1 MMTKGSDVESR
12 RLARVAQELLGGSF
26 SHAKHEVEVGHV
38 TVNGQIVADPGA
50 WVRPG
55 DRVEHR
61 PELPHYFHAGKARP
75 LTVLHVDAELLV
87 IDKPA
92 GLLVHPTW
100 AGEQDTVI
108 TRAVAE
114 LSRRSGRRERVFV
127 VHRLDRATS
136 GVMLLARTQPAAKQL
151 QLQFR
156 AHSTERRYQ
165 ALVRGDLNT
174 ETDVERSIGRPTP
187 TSRRAALAPGKGR
200 EARTVVRPI
209 ERFGAATL
217 VEAEL
222 FTGRTHQVRVHL
234 SDLGHPVLGDDVYGT
249 PKEDPVQAP
258 RLALHAAHLAF
269 AHPRTGERLTF
280 TLPLPADLDH
290 LVVALRRR
298 TERRPPLPKPPRT
311 KPPRPRAPGRR
322 PAGATTTTRP
332 RRPAGAAPTAKPRRP
347 AHRAPS
353 SQPQRPRAKAA
364 PRRRTAARGP
374 QK

>member
-1 MMTKGSDVESR
+1 VTKGSDVESR

-38 TVNGQIVADPGA
+38 TVNDEVVADPGA

-75 LTVLHVDAELLV
+75 LTVLHLDADVLV

-136 GVMLLARTQPAAKQL
+136 GVMLLARTQPAVKQL

-165 ALVRGDLNT
+165 ALVRGDLNA
-174 ETDVERSIGRPTP
+174 EIEVERSIGRPTP

-234 SDLGHPVLGDDVYGT
+234 SYLGHPVLGDDVYGA
-249 PKEDPVQAP
+249 PKEDPLPAP

-280 TLPLPADLDH
+280 TLPLPSDLDH

-298 TERRPPLPKPPRT
+298 TERRPPLPKPPRS
-311 KPPRPRAPGRR
+311 KAPRRR
-322 PAGATTTTRP
+322 PAGATPPNRP
-332 RRPAGAAPTAKPRRP
+332 RRPAGATPDARPRRP
-347 AHRAPS
+347 SPRAPAG
-353 SQPQRPRAKAA
+353 QPKRPRAKVT
-364 PRRRTAARGP
+364 PRRRVTGRGP
-374 QK
+374 RK